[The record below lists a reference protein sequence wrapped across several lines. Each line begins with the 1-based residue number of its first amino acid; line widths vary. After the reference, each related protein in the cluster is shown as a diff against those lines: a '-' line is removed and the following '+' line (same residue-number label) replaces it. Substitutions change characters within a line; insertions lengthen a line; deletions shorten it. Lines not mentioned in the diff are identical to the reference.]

1 MVKIDCLTE
10 LVLLED
16 YLPLDSIYLFFT
28 LKAFL
33 YQKMCSV
40 VQIPY
45 VWANW
50 NKF

>member
-10 LVLLED
+10 LVLLEE
-16 YLPLDSIYLFFT
+16 YLPLDSIYLFT

-33 YQKMCSV
+33 YLNMCSV